1 MSDGD
6 KDDEPTGPQKSD
18 CARADA
24 ARKGSPFLN
33 SAQAAHFLGLS
44 LRTLEDMRERGDGP
58 LYRKHGR
65 QVRYHIADLETWSAA
80 HVLDPKADRKPHGK
94 KT

>member
-1 MSDGD
+1 MSDTD
-6 KDDEPTGPQKSD
+6 DLSDEPHKGD
-18 CARADA
+18 CVRADA

-44 LRTLEDMRERGDGP
+44 LRTLEEMRDRGDGP

-65 QVRYHIADLETWSAA
+65 QVRYHIADVESWSAA
-80 HVLDPKADRKPHGK
+80 NVTDPKTRRKRDGSK
-94 KT
+94 A